1 MDTLEEIRRLIARHA
16 VGERL
21 SATMPSMILRSLDAP
36 TPPSGAL
43 FPPAFALI
51 AQGEKRAVLGDRVY
65 RYSTGDFLVVP
76 VDLPMVAQVVH
87 ATPDRPYQAFA
98 MALRPTAIADL
109 LLEASHGRQAPA
121 RPAGLTISK
130 APPPLL
136 DPIVRLLRL
145 LDAPKD
151 IGVLAPM
158 LEREILW
165 RLINSEQG
173 WAVRQ
178 IGLAESKLT
187 QISRAIRWMREHV
200 AESVSV
206 EDLAGIACMSRATF
220 HRHFQAVTGMS
231 PIQYQKRVRL
241 QEARA
246 RLMSRS
252 ANIATV
258 GASVGYADPSQFSRE
273 YSRMFGAPPSRDALQ
288 VPSSG
293 GKATV
298 APELP

>member
-1 MDTLEEIRRLIARHA
+1 MDTLEEIRGLIARHA
-16 VGERL
+16 GGERL
-21 SATMPSMILRSLDAP
+21 SVTMPSMILRSLDAP

-43 FPPAFALI
+43 FPPAFALV

-65 RYSTGDFLVVP
+65 RYGTGDFLVVP
-76 VDLPMVAQVVH
+76 VDLPIVAQIVH

-109 LLEASHGRQAPA
+109 LLHGRQAPA
-121 RPAGLTISK
+121 TPAGLTISK
-130 APPPLL
+130 ASPPLL

-200 AESVSV
+200 SENVSV
-206 EDLAGIACMSRATF
+206 EDLADIACMSQATF
-220 HRHFQAVTGMS
+220 HRHFRAVTGMS
-231 PIQYQKRVRL
+231 PIQYQKRVRQ

-246 RLMSRS
+246 RLIARS
-252 ANIATV
+252 ADVATV
-258 GASVGYADPSQFSRE
+258 GASVGYADPSQFSRD

-293 GKATV
+293 GKAVV